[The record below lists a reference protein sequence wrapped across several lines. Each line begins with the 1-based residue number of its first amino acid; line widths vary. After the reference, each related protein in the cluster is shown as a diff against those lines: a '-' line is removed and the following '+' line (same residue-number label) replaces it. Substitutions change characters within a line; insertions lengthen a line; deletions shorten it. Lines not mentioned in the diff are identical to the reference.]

1 MQHRDTDAL
10 KEILEHH
17 SVEGYEVV
25 VPIFDQATIVEQGAT
40 GPVRH
45 ISPEAIKLGSPMVF
59 YKVRAKT
66 PVPFN
71 VWVDKRW
78 GKSKFASH
86 GGSSTSLYD
95 LSQIRTRMPD
105 MLNIIPDYLMKRLEE
120 GHSISFAQIEHDS
133 LVQRGC
139 IDPDDRVYCY
149 TFWSNEVVIHP
160 KQLKRGMLVEYDYI
174 LQDKEHHSC
183 QGRIVGFMDKNQVA
197 LLELFTPLPY
207 LQVPDEVDGELIK
220 KGFYSEGTYAI
231 GYGTYEAFE
240 IAEEE
245 SGKKLIPEGTWDN
258 DHRIYTLKDF
268 MPLSVVQDLCAE
280 AYGDQPHCLWQALI
294 MYIVPIKLYDDQY
307 KGTWRPLA
315 ERAVESDYVVSYDL
329 EE

>member
-1 MQHRDTDAL
+1 
-10 KEILEHH
+10 
-17 SVEGYEVV
+17 
-25 VPIFDQATIVEQGAT
+25 
-40 GPVRH
+40 
-45 ISPEAIKLGSPMVF
+45 
-59 YKVRAKT
+59 
-66 PVPFN
+66 
-71 VWVDKRW
+71 
-78 GKSKFASH
+78 
-86 GGSSTSLYD
+86 
-95 LSQIRTRMPD
+95 

-245 SGKKLIPEGTWDN
+245 SGKKLIPEGTWDS